1 MFLFTPLDECSTF
14 SRALIFI
21 SFLCQLSP
29 SFPRRVIN
37 TEMPPTHI
45 SRHSNSPSLF
55 VSSSLSRSLPHA
67 ASSTPQIIAEKPAEL
82 HCEFIIIQLGFL
94 HSHIL
99 SADGSNCETLSE
111 RTDHLCPNQKI
122 LSALPLPL
130 KANRWNCSYVHRQLA
145 HSATIYLPY
154 RTHSH
159 AGKYAC
165 VSKVCLLLLIFS
177 DSRERD
183 GVVLVKATGTFKGPV
198 FRRVSTEQQQSFGW
212 KSRLCA
218 VAAHSGTKV
227 INFKRANLYES
238 GFIWVSFPTRV

>member
-82 HCEFIIIQLGFL
+82 QCEFIIIQLGFL
-94 HSHIL
+94 NSHIL

-159 AGKYAC
+159 GGKYAC

-198 FRRVSTEQQQSFGW
+198 FRRVSTEQQQSFG
-212 KSRLCA
+212 
-218 VAAHSGTKV
+218 
-227 INFKRANLYES
+227 
-238 GFIWVSFPTRV
+238 

>member
-94 HSHIL
+94 NSHIL

-122 LSALPLPL
+122 LSSLPLPL

-165 VSKVCLLLLIFS
+165 VSEVCLLLLIFS
-177 DSRERD
+177 D
-183 GVVLVKATGTFKGPV
+183 
-198 FRRVSTEQQQSFGW
+198 
-212 KSRLCA
+212 
-218 VAAHSGTKV
+218 
-227 INFKRANLYES
+227 LYES
-238 GFIWVSFPTRV
+238 GFFFFFRFIPNSSFTNSWKWWSSPALWSAKVAQSLRGKLHVLFGAGRKWCKLLCTLF